1 MLKILTD
8 TSKLLYTQFSVR
20 IAEKQDEKIQIKEE
34 EGKTNELT
42 LIKKSVR
49 LKIKFK
55 TLILN

>member
-8 TSKLLYTQFSVR
+8 TSKLHYTQFSVR